1 MRGKRG
7 KTLWLQKRTD
17 TDTDTDTRRVLG
29 YTHCCNGF
37 IPSVLLFVIFRGIL
51 TGSAAF
57 LVHSRTW
64 HICLLANLSIA
75 IFVFSSKNLLT
86 RRSLPFDLHCFSLHF
101 QRVPSLAHASLLS
114 LTSLSLIDLLLAC
127 SCRRAIAFGL
137 SLNFAIWIYI
147 DVPPLCVLIQH

>member
-86 RRSLPFDLHCFSLHF
+86 RRSLPS
-101 QRVPSLAHASLLS
+101 RPSLLLS
-114 LTSLSLIDLLLAC
+114 AFSAC
-127 SCRRAIAFGL
+127 AFARACIAPF
-137 SLNFAIWIYI
+137 FDFTIV
-147 DVPPLCVLIQH
+147 D